1 MRAIWFATFLVFFTA
16 PARAE
21 STPPTLEGWIAM
33 AEDANPGLH
42 AADARVEAAE
52 YAADG
57 AGTWPAP
64 IVGYG
69 WFLEPV
75 QTRVGPQEHKLS
87 ITQAL
92 PIFGQNGMRSK
103 AAGASAEAVAS
114 LRDAE
119 RDELR
124 VRLTRL
130 WNQLW
135 LLDRLLE
142 VAAEDL
148 DLVEALENSALSQY
162 RAGRSSQAA
171 VVRIE
176 LERERAIDELR
187 RQEAARVPLVAMINA
202 ELGRTP
208 AAPVVGGD
216 RLPDTDGVPSLQTLH
231 LRLAMA
237 NRGLIAAS
245 RRSDAEASRSEL
257 ASRERWPTLTLG
269 ADYIFTGEASQP
281 GVDGSGQDAILLR
294 AALRLPWPS
303 GQAAD
308 RASRQRALHS
318 AAAADEARMGLKLGA
333 ELEQAHFDYREAGL
347 RLRLLEESLIPA
359 ADQALS
365 VTRSSF
371 AAGESTVGDLI
382 EIRRT
387 RLDLTREFVRVSADR
402 ADHHARLELLV
413 GGSLAA
419 ENEED

>member
-1 MRAIWFATFLVFFTA
+1 MRSIWFAILLVFFTA
-16 PARAE
+16 AARAE
-21 STPPTLEGWIAM
+21 STPATLEGWIAM
-33 AEDANPGLH
+33 AEDTNPGLR

-64 IVGYG
+64 IIGYG

-92 PIFGQNGMRSK
+92 PVFGQNGMRSE
-103 AAGASAEAVAS
+103 AAEATAEATGS
-114 LRDAE
+114 MRDAE

-130 WNQLW
+130 WNRLW

-148 DLVEALENSALSQY
+148 ELVDALQNSALSQY
-162 RAGRSSQAA
+162 RAGRSSLAA

-176 LERERAIDELR
+176 LEQERAADELR
-187 RQEAARVPLVAMINA
+187 RQEAARVPLVALINA
-202 ELGRTP
+202 ELGRAP
-208 AAPVVGGD
+208 AASVTGGD
-216 RLPDTDGVPSLQTLH
+216 RLPDMDGVPSLQTLH
-231 LRLAMA
+231 ARLVTE

-245 RRSDAEASRSEL
+245 RRTDAEASRSNL

-269 ADYIFTGEASQP
+269 ADYIFTGEANQP

-294 AALRLPWPS
+294 AALRVPWPS
-303 GQAAD
+303 GQASD
-308 RASRQRALHS
+308 RAARQRALHS
-318 AAAADEARMGLKLGA
+318 AAAADQARLGFWLGA
-333 ELEQAHFDYREAGL
+333 ELEQAHFDYQEARH

-402 ADHHARLELLV
+402 ANHHARLELLV
-413 GGSLAA
+413 GGPLLA
-419 ENEED
+419 EKEED

>member
-187 RQEAARVPLVAMINA
+187 
-202 ELGRTP
+202 
-208 AAPVVGGD
+208 VGGD

-308 RASRQRALHS
+308 RAARQRALHS

-402 ADHHARLELLV
+402 ADHHARLEFLV